1 MKRKRNKTMKQK
13 KKKPIF
19 CWQKKCEKGCLV
31 VKKKR
36 GKRIHSTFLWQWGPS
51 QGERETTKEKKKEK
65 EKERVI
71 IGSKLLEG
79 Q

>member
-31 VKKKR
+31 VKKKEERGSTVLFCGSGVHRR
-36 GKRIHSTFLWQWGPS
+36 GKEKLQKKR
-51 QGERETTKEKKKEK
+51 KKKK
-65 EKERVI
+65 KRK
-71 IGSKLLEG
+71 G
-79 Q
+79 